1 MNISTD
7 STANNDDNIGGG
19 YRDERVNNKSKKTEK
34 TARITEIIEVVQIM
48 KNKKENKNTIQINKG
63 NNNVQNSNTIKTM
76 ENFEM
81 ESEYRTGKETDR
93 KYNYLH
99 PQFKDR
105 NEYNIYSKNEETYN
119 NKNTEQIGKELKEK
133 NVSENS
139 IRKER
144 RGNEENND
152 KNYNNTITDL
162 ITSTEKKQR
171 ERESSESI
179 IKKIGIIK
187 RTEREEISS

>member
-1 MNISTD
+1 M
-7 STANNDDNIGGG
+7 
-19 YRDERVNNKSKKTEK
+19 YR
-34 TARITEIIEVVQIM
+34 
-48 KNKKENKNTIQINKG
+48 IQIPLRLWRISKWRA
-63 NNNVQNSNTIKTM
+63 NTEREKKQTENITTYTLNLKTV
-76 ENFEM
+76 
-81 ESEYRTGKETDR
+81 T
-93 KYNYLH
+93 
-99 PQFKDR
+99 
-105 NEYNIYSKNEETYN
+105 NIIYIQKNEETYN

>member
-1 MNISTD
+1 MVQTIKHK
-7 STANNDDNIGGG
+7 ND
-19 YRDERVNNKSKKTEK
+19 
-34 TARITEIIEVVQIM
+34 
-48 KNKKENKNTIQINKG
+48 NKKNIQMHRET
-63 NNNVQNSNTIKTM
+63 NNLQNSNTIKIM
-76 ENFEM
+76 KNFEM